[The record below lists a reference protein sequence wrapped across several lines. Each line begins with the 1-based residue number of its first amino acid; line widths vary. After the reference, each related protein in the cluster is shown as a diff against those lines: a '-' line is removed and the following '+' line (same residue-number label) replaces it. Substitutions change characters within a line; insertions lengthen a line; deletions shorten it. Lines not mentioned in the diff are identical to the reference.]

1 MLFGKKKNKA
11 RSPTAE
17 LILSR
22 HGREIQYM
30 TRRGATAADETI
42 IGKDGVI
49 NIVENELVIS
59 CGNDI
64 VFRAPIDALQAY
76 ELMNLSGIN
85 LVFNGISYVAYY
97 TKGIENK

>member
-11 RSPTAE
+11 LTASKE
-17 LILSR
+17 LIMSR
-22 HGREIQYM
+22 HGREIKYM
-30 TRRGATAADETI
+30 TRRDSTSNNETV
-42 IGKDGVI
+42 IGREGVL

-59 CGNDI
+59 SENDI
-64 VFRAPIDALQAY
+64 IFRAPVNELRAY

-85 LVFNGISYVAYY
+85 IVYDGVSYVAYY